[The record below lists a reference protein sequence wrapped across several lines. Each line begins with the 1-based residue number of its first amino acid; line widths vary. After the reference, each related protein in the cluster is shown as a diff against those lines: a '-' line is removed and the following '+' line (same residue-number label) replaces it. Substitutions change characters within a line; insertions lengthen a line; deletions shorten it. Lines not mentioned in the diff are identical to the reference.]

1 MNKKVQL
8 SASRI
13 KTAQQCSWT
22 YWCKYI
28 LKLPDTTNEG
38 ASKGWICHL
47 IFETL
52 GAPGNK
58 RDFNKIIKTQS
69 VWSVPSIAKTIKEHA
84 KRLGVNDDEN
94 MEDMNKMIV
103 NGLGYNF
110 YGNQDGDLKKSF
122 IEKEFNI
129 DVDKGPFKY
138 SIRGFIDQ
146 LFLYKDGTA
155 TIRDFK
161 SSKQTFKGKDLT
173 DNLQDLMYSLAVK
186 HLYPG
191 HKSSSEFVFLKFD
204 LSVDLLG
211 GKGKGIIEM
220 PSIGDDE
227 LEGFEHELTAVQ
239 AYLENYSYKNAT
251 SSYAAKKDYP
261 SDGSFG
267 GPLACGR
274 EGYKKRKGEYLR
286 DAKGNKIKNFI
297 CPFRKPMTYYAI
309 IDSEGKVVKTAFE
322 QDRGSLCPDKERG
335 EKIKKMDYDGCPH
348 WENKGVMDDFLS

>member
-1 MNKKVQL
+1 MNKKVKL

-58 RDFNKIIKTQS
+58 RDFNKITKTQS
-69 VWSVPSIAKTIKEHA
+69 VWSVKSISDMIKEHA
-84 KRLGVNDDEN
+84 KRLGVDDEEN

-110 YGNQDGDLKKSF
+110 YGDAGGKLKKSF

-129 DVDKGPFKY
+129 DVDEPSFKY

-146 LFLYKDGTA
+146 LFLYEDNTA
-155 TIRDFK
+155 IIRDFK
-161 SSKQTFKGKDLT
+161 SSKQTFKGKDVT

-186 HLYPG
+186 HLYPEY
-191 HKSSSEFVFLKFD
+191 KSSSEFVFLKFD

-211 GKGKGIIEM
+211 ATGKGIIQM
-220 PSIGDDE
+220 PSIKDDE
-227 LEGFEHELTAVQ
+227 IQGFQYELTAIQ
-239 AYLENYSYKNAT
+239 SYLENYSYKNAT

-274 EGYKKRKGEYLR
+274 EGYKKRKGEFLM
-286 DAKGNKIKNFI
+286 DANGKKIKNFI
-297 CPFRKPMTYYAI
+297 CPFRKPITYYAI
-309 IDSEGKVVKTAFE
+309 LDAEGNVVKTAFKE
-322 QDRGSLCPDKERG
+322 DKGKLCPDKEKG
-335 EKIKKMDYDGCPH
+335 EKVKKMEYEGCPH
-348 WENKGVMDDFLS
+348 WENKGVIDDFLS

>member
-1 MNKKVQL
+1 MSRRVQL

-47 IFETL
+47 VFETL
-52 GAPGNK
+52 GQSGKK
-58 RDFNKIIKTQS
+58 REFNKILKERS
-69 VWSVPSIAKTIKEHA
+69 VWGVPSIKKLIMSHA
-84 KRLGVNDDEN
+84 KRLAVDDDEN
-94 MEDMNKMIV
+94 LEDMDKMIV

-110 YGNQDGDLKKSF
+110 HGDAKHKPNKKF

-129 DVDKGPFKY
+129 DVDERGVKY

-173 DNLQDLMYSLAVK
+173 DNLQDIMYSLAVR
-186 HLYPG
+186 HLFPG
-191 HKSSSEFVFLKFD
+191 NKSNSEFVFLKFD
-204 LSVDLLG
+204 LSTDLLG
-211 GKGKGIIEM
+211 HTGNGVIKM
-220 PSIGDDE
+220 PTVTSEE
-227 LEGFEHELTAVQ
+227 LDGFEHELSAIQT
-239 AYLENYSYKNAT
+239 YLENYSYKNAT
-251 SSYAAKKDYP
+251 CSYAAKKDYP
-261 SDGSFG
+261 KDGSFG

-274 EGYKKRKGEYLR
+274 EGYKKRKGEFLL
-286 DAKGNKIKNFI
+286 DANGKKIKNFI
-297 CPFRKPMTYYAI
+297 CAFRKPMKYSALLDKDDNVI
-309 IDSEGKVVKTAFE
+309 KTSFYK
-322 QDRGSLCPDKERG
+322 DRGTLTADKSKG
-335 EKIKKMDYDGCPH
+335 EKIKTMEYDGCPH
-348 WENKGVMDDFLS
+348 FHNKGIIDDFLS

>member
-1 MNKKVQL
+1 MNKPVQL

-52 GAPGNK
+52 GQKGQK
-58 RDFNKIIKTQS
+58 RQFNKILKERS
-69 VWSVPSIAKTIKEHA
+69 VWCVPEIKELIESHA
-84 KRLGVNDDEN
+84 KRLSVDDDEN

-110 YGNQDGDLKKSF
+110 HGDADRKLHKKF

-129 DVDKGPFKY
+129 DVDRRGVKY

-146 LFLYKDGTA
+146 LFLYKNGTA
-155 TIRDFK
+155 IIRDFK

-173 DNLQDLMYSLAVK
+173 DNLQDLMYSLAVR
-186 HLYPG
+186 HLHPE
-191 HKSSSEFVFLKFD
+191 HTRNSEFVFLKFD
-204 LSVDLLG
+204 LSTDLLG
-211 GKGKGIIEM
+211 HTGKGVITM
-220 PSIGDDE
+220 PAITNEE
-227 LEGFEHELTAVQ
+227 LDGFEHELTSIQ
-239 AYLENYSYKNAT
+239 SYLENYSYKNAT
-251 SSYAAKKDYP
+251 CSYAAKKDYP

-274 EGYKKRKGEYLR
+274 EGYKKRKGEFLL
-286 DAKGNKIKNFI
+286 DANGKKIKNFI
-297 CPFRKPMTYYAI
+297 CAFRKPMTYYALL
-309 IDSEGKVVKTAFE
+309 DEEGSVIKTCFTK
-322 QDRGSLCPDKERG
+322 DRHNLTADKKKG
-335 EKIKKMDYDGCPH
+335 QKIKKMKYDGCPH
-348 WENKGVMDDFLS
+348 WENKEILDDFLG

>member
-1 MNKKVQL
+1 MGKSVKL

-52 GAPGNK
+52 GQKGKK
-58 RDFNKIIKTQS
+58 RQFNKIVKEGS
-69 VWSVPSIAKTIKEHA
+69 VWCVPEIKKIIETHA
-84 KRLGVNDDEN
+84 KRLSVDDDEN

-103 NGLGYNF
+103 NGLSYDF
-110 YGNQDGDLKKSF
+110 YGDANQNLKTSY

-129 DVDKGPFKY
+129 DVENKGVKY

-155 TIRDFK
+155 IIRDFK

-173 DNLQDLMYSLAVK
+173 DNLQDLMYSLAVR
-186 HLYPG
+186 HLYPNY
-191 HKSSSEFVFLKFD
+191 KSASEFVFLKFD
-204 LSVDLLG
+204 LTTDLLG
-211 GKGKGIIEM
+211 QTGKGIIKM
-220 PSIGDDE
+220 PSISEEE
-227 LEGFEHELTAVQ
+227 LDGFEHELTAVQ
-239 AYLENYSYKNAT
+239 SYLENYSYKRAT
-251 SSYAAKKDYP
+251 ASYAAKKDYP

-274 EGYKKRKGEYLR
+274 EGYKKRKGEFLL
-286 DAKGNKIKNFI
+286 DAKGKKIKNYI
-297 CPFRKPMTYYAI
+297 CPFRKPMKYVALLDKDENI
-309 IDSEGKVVKTAFE
+309 IKTAFYK
-322 QDRGSLCPDKERG
+322 DRGTLCPKKENG
-335 EKIKKMDYDGCPH
+335 ERVKTMQYDGCPH
-348 WENKGVMDDFLS
+348 WENKEIIDDFLS

>member
-1 MNKKVQL
+1 MGKPVKL

-47 IFETL
+47 VFETL
-52 GAPGNK
+52 AQNGKK
-58 RDFNKIIKTQS
+58 RQCNKILKERNVWCVPEIKDLIESHAARLS
-69 VWSVPSIAKTIKEHA
+69 VI
-84 KRLGVNDDEN
+84 DDEN

-110 YGNQDGDLKKSF
+110 HGDADQKLDKKF

-129 DVDKGPFKY
+129 DINKGPLKY

-146 LFLYKDGTA
+146 LFLYEDGTA
-155 TIRDFK
+155 NIRDFK

-186 HLYPG
+186 HLYPDY
-191 HKSSSEFVFLKFD
+191 KSASEFVFLKFD

-211 GKGKGIIEM
+211 KTGKGVIKM
-220 PSIGDDE
+220 PAISPEE

-239 AYLENYSYKNAT
+239 SYLENYSYKNAT
-251 SSYAAKKDYP
+251 ASYAAKKDYP

-274 EGYKKRKGEYLR
+274 EGYKKRKGELLL
-286 DAKGNKIKNFI
+286 DANGKKIKNYI
-297 CPFRKPMTYYAI
+297 CPFRKPIKYSALVDENENAI
-309 IDSEGKVVKTAFE
+309 KSTFYK
-322 QDRGSLCPDKERG
+322 DRDTLSPDKEKG
-335 EKIKKMDYDGCPH
+335 EKVQTMQYDGCPH
-348 WENKGVMDDFLS
+348 WENKGIIDDFLG

>member
-1 MNKKVQL
+1 MSKSVQL

-52 GAPGNK
+52 GEPGKK
-58 RDFNKIIKTQS
+58 REFNKILKEQS
-69 VWSVPSIAKTIKEHA
+69 VWCVPSIKKLIESHA
-84 KRLGVNDDEN
+84 KRLSVDDDEN
-94 MEDMNKMIV
+94 LDDMNKMIV

-110 YGNQDGDLKKSF
+110 HGDAQQKPSKKF

-129 DVDKGPFKY
+129 DVDERGVRY

-173 DNLQDLMYSLAVK
+173 DNLQDIMYSLAVR
-186 HLYPG
+186 HLYPDY
-191 HKSSSEFVFLKFD
+191 KSGSEFVFLKFD
-204 LSVDLLG
+204 LSTDLLG
-211 GKGKGIIEM
+211 HTGKGVIKM
-220 PSIGDDE
+220 PPITNEE
-227 LEGFEHELTAVQ
+227 LDGFEHELSAIQ
-239 AYLENYSYKNAT
+239 KYLEGYSYKNAT
-251 SSYAAKKDYP
+251 CSYA
-261 SDGSFG
+261 
-267 GPLACGR
+267 
-274 EGYKKRKGEYLR
+274 E
-286 DAKGNKIKNFI
+286 
-297 CPFRKPMTYYAI
+297 
-309 IDSEGKVVKTAFE
+309 
-322 QDRGSLCPDKERG
+322 
-335 EKIKKMDYDGCPH
+335 
-348 WENKGVMDDFLS
+348 